1 MAHHAV
7 IEGVVVVFH
16 RVQPAGQHEVAVVQ
30 VFVYGVACETGVVI
44 LVRHALH
51 WKVLSVLEV
60 HVAHGAYL
68 VYVVLIQKDILVG
81 LLVRL
86 EP

>member
-1 MAHHAV
+1 M
-7 IEGVVVVFH
+7 
-16 RVQPAGQHEVAVVQ
+16 
-30 VFVYGVACETGVVI
+30 
-44 LVRHALH
+44 VRHALH
-51 WKVLSVLEV
+51 WKVLSVLDV

-86 EP
+86 KA